1 MTRLREFSFRDAI
14 ISATFTRDLDGMGV
28 CARRR
33 VQVEFNWLPSHT
45 IENGERR
52 QFRRANLEKCLA
64 PRRRQVMFRDMFQ
77 KYVQKHKTQATNA

>member
-1 MTRLREFSFRDAI
+1 MNRSMTRLREFSFRDAI

-52 QFRRANLEKCLA
+52 QFHRADLKNARR
-64 PRRRQVMFRDMFQ
+64 RRQRQVMFRDMF
-77 KYVQKHKTQATNA
+77 KNISKT